1 MFTWFKR
8 IFDRSDDPVYSCEL
22 YRDKSV
28 GSCSHVDGWLC
39 DFPKCSM
46 LAEYKMQKEGSGYAV
61 EA

>member
-1 MFTWFKR
+1 MLKRFKQ
-8 IFDRSDDPVYSCEL
+8 IFDRSNGPVYSCEM

-46 LAEYKMQKEGSGYAV
+46 LVEYKSQKEGSGYAV
-61 EA
+61 KG